1 MAQKQLG
8 DEDNWGQSY
17 LWYSLTGAC
26 VQGCLLCGENHGYFL
41 PMTDDDTIDLGFPSS
56 LLCYLVLYKTL
67 FILRVSVFTP
77 IPVTQISLSY
87 LDPLKV
93 TILAV
98 CHLDIST
105 HHHRSKVNANSLSPV
120 WISSSVFPF
129 LWLLLFS
136 SFRES
141 KCGSYRWIVY
151 ILFTFNLPI
160 PYRK

>member
-1 MAQKQLG
+1 MRTIRVNRISDIA
-8 DEDNWGQSY
+8 WQS
-17 LWYSLTGAC
+17 GAC
-26 VQGCLLCGENHGYFL
+26 VQGCLLCRRNHRYFL
-41 PMTDDDTIDLGFPSS
+41 PMIDDETIDLGFPSS
-56 LLCYLVLYKTL
+56 LLCYLVLYKRV
-67 FILRVSVFTP
+67 FIFRVSVFTL

-105 HHHRSKVNANSLSPV
+105 HHHRSKVNANSLSSV
-120 WISSSVFPF
+120 WIASSIFPF

-141 KCGSYRWIVY
+141 KSGSYWWIVY
-151 ILFTFNLPI
+151 ILFTFNLPV
-160 PYRK
+160 PYHK